1 MSGKRKLEAFG
12 FGGVE
17 DHRAKKKVLQSA
29 SAEISCSSIEDENSH
44 LTNPSDITSLLDFS
58 GLTTPED
65 ISSRFEAVAQEL
77 LCNSTLAVV
86 RNGTRT
92 DLEILELEFYLQK
105 AGCHEDPFTHGSVE
119 QERTGQWYFHRS
131 PRRADTSQPGLPVT
145 AAGSYR
151 SGSRKGLDLTFGGP
165 AAINV
170 LRLSGASSIDDLVSR
185 VWDYDIAAL
194 SPPTL
199 ERNTFM
205 YLRRV
210 NRSTSS
216 SALPTVYRSPRIG
229 LDLSNSETTNSITHP
244 RVVFVVICGP
254 SLLVDEVLRL
264 SGASSID
271 DLVSRVWDQD
281 IAALLPPRLE
291 RNTFMYL
298 RRVNRNTSSSAL
310 PTVYR
315 SPRIGLD
322 LSNSETTDSITHPRV
337 VFVGKLYRYF
347 TRPELLVSKGRMQ
360 TFVGLYTTLRH
371 SNGHTEDSL
380 KLKRELCKI
389 MGLKEQNVSKYLA
402 DYRSGYQDGEL
413 KSFVGPSGKGV
424 CQSVSEY
431 LKMMGTLHKALQ

>member
-1 MSGKRKLEAFG
+1 MSGKRKLEDFG
-12 FGGVE
+12 FGGVVE
-17 DHRAKKKVLQSA
+17 GHQAKKRVLRPP
-29 SAEISCSSIEDENSH
+29 SAEISGSSIEDEKSH

-58 GLTTPED
+58 GLTSLED

-77 LCNSTLAVV
+77 LCNSTLSVV

-131 PRRADTSQPGLPVT
+131 PCRADTSQAGLPVT

-151 SGSRKGLDLTFGGP
+151 SGSRKGLDLTIGGP
-165 AAINV
+165 AATN
-170 LRLSGASSIDDLVSR
+170 VSR
-185 VWDYDIAAL
+185 STPNISVSVRGGAL
-194 SPPTL
+194 
-199 ERNTFM
+199 
-205 YLRRV
+205 LRTIRHC
-210 NRSTSS
+210 S
-216 SALPTVYRSPRIG
+216 
-229 LDLSNSETTNSITHP
+229 DKKM
-244 RVVFVVICGP
+244 ICGP

-264 SGASSID
+264 SGASSVD
-271 DLVSRVWDQD
+271 DLVNRVWDHD
-281 IAALLPPRLE
+281 IAALSPPALE

-298 RRVNRNTSSSAL
+298 RRVNRNASSSVL

-347 TRPELLVSKGRMQ
+347 TRPEVLVSKGRMQ
-360 TFVGLYTTLRH
+360 TFVGLYTTLRQ
-371 SNGHTEDSL
+371 SNCHTEDPL

-402 DYRSGYQDGEL
+402 DYGSGYQDGKL
-413 KSFVGPSGKGV
+413 RAFVGPSGKGV
-424 CQSVSEY
+424 CQSASEY

>member
-1 MSGKRKLEAFG
+1 MPVSVR
-12 FGGVE
+12 GGALLRTIRHCS
-17 DHRAKKKVLQSA
+17 DKKV
-29 SAEISCSSIEDENSH
+29 ICG
-44 LTNPSDITSLLDFS
+44 PSLLVD
-58 GLTTPED
+58 E
-65 ISSRFEAVAQEL
+65 
-77 LCNSTLAVV
+77 
-86 RNGTRT
+86 
-92 DLEILELEFYLQK
+92 
-105 AGCHEDPFTHGSVE
+105 
-119 QERTGQWYFHRS
+119 
-131 PRRADTSQPGLPVT
+131 
-145 AAGSYR
+145 
-151 SGSRKGLDLTFGGP
+151 
-165 AAINV
+165 V

-229 LDLSNSETTNSITHP
+229 LDLSNSETTN
-244 RVVFVVICGP
+244 
-254 SLLVDEVLRL
+254 
-264 SGASSID
+264 
-271 DLVSRVWDQD
+271 
-281 IAALLPPRLE
+281 
-291 RNTFMYL
+291 
-298 RRVNRNTSSSAL
+298 
-310 PTVYR
+310 
-315 SPRIGLD
+315 
-322 LSNSETTDSITHPRV
+322 SITHPRV

-431 LKMMGTLHKALQ
+431 LKMMGTLHKALHEENMHQSFTSSLLR